1 MTTSVITRTKLTSRD
16 IILKLYELY
25 STGDFINGEFIPH
38 DYSYGDPIIVIFG
51 SKNRAEDADLK
62 NARNFAEGLRK
73 QLDDDDA
80 TVEQS
85 GSRVIIK
92 PKL

>member
-1 MTTSVITRTKLTSRD
+1 MTTAVITRTKLTSRD
-16 IILKLYELY
+16 IILKLYDLY
-25 STGDFINGEFIPH
+25 GTGDFIAGEFVPH
-38 DYSYGDPIIVIFG
+38 DYAYGDPIIVIFG
-51 SKNRAEDADLK
+51 HRARAEEDDLK

-73 QLDDDDA
+73 QLDEDDA

-85 GSRVIIK
+85 GSRVIIT